1 MTRKALQD
9 GTETAKACPRC
20 GAAHRLVIRTNTKA
34 SANGSQFLGCPNYPT
49 CRYTEPLPEDIRME
63 LLGQRRLF

>member
-1 MTRKALQD
+1 MTRKAPQD

-20 GAAHRLVIRTNTKA
+20 GAAHRLIIRTNTRD
-34 SANGSQFLGCPNYPT
+34 SSQFLGCPNYPT